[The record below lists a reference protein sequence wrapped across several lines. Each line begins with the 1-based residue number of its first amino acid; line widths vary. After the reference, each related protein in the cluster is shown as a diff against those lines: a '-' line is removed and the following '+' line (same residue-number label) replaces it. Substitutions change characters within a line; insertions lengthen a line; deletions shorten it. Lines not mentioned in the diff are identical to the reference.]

1 MVLFTKIVKTQRGEA
16 FVAAGEVI
24 SILGRLSSRSL
35 LDGEARRPGG
45 QEARRR
51 KLFSVPGAE
60 DRQVRPELRSKLRFD
75 DMEGFVALRK

>member
-24 SILGRLSSRSL
+24 SILRRLSSRSL

-45 QEARRR
+45 QEEKAF
-51 KLFSVPGAE
+51 LSAWG
-60 DRQVRPELRSKLRFD
+60 
-75 DMEGFVALRK
+75 

>member
-35 LDGEARRPGG
+35 LDGEARPGG
-45 QEARRR
+45 ES
-51 KLFSVPGAE
+51 FSQCLG
-60 DRQVRPELRSKLRFD
+60 LRTAKAGRN
-75 DMEGFVALRK
+75 

>member
-24 SILGRLSSRSL
+24 SIMGRLSSRSL

-45 QEARRR
+45 ES
-51 KLFSVPGAE
+51 FSQCLG
-60 DRQVRPELRSKLRFD
+60 LRTAKA
-75 DMEGFVALRK
+75 GWN